1 MIIAIPENV
10 STIMNRLQAEGYQ
23 AFVYGACIRDSLLG
37 INPINWDITTDA
49 LAPDIVLLFDDRDGF
64 TAIPSAHDDY
74 SVTLIYQEESY
85 RLNTFRTGQEH
96 RFSDDIREEL
106 KHHDFTINSI
116 AYNPEQGL
124 IDVFGGVQDIENR
137 IIKCAGDPAIRLRE
151 DSVRVLRAVRFE
163 AQLGFVI
170 DASLLQLLSTLED
183 TFDFYHSEKVC
194 NEITQ
199 MLLDEQPSTSI
210 RRLLE
215 LDLLQHLIP
224 ELIPT
229 VGFDTHSSFHDN
241 NVFDHTMMVLDHTKP
256 NLTLRLAALFHD
268 IDKPNCLTIDSSG
281 EGHCYGHANSGS
293 QVARAVLTRLNF
305 DLKTVNGVC
314 ALIKEHMNCYD
325 NTTELSIKRLI
336 RRVGPDNIDN
346 LFELQL
352 ADSLG
357 SESSGRDIVRVGS
370 IRNKCWE
377 VLSRKEPLTTHDLD
391 ISGFD
396 LMAFY
401 SSGKE
406 MGEALEFLLDKV
418 VDNPSLNNREALL
431 ALLVSNYRNRIRDN

>member
-1 MIIAIPENV
+1 M
-10 STIMNRLQAEGYQ
+10 SRLEAEGYQ

-37 INPINWDITTDA
+37 INPISWDISTDA

-64 TAIPSAHDDY
+64 TAIPASHDDY
-74 SVTLIYQEESY
+74 SVSLIYQGESY
-85 RLNTFRTGQEH
+85 RLSTFRTGQEH
-96 RFSDDIREEL
+96 RFTDDIREEL
-106 KHHDFTINSI
+106 KHHDFTMNSI
-116 AYNPEQGL
+116 AYNPVQGL
-124 IDVFGGVQDIENR
+124 IDIFGGVHDIENR
-137 IIKCAGDPAIRLRE
+137 IIRCGGDPAVKLRE
-151 DSVRVLRAVRFE
+151 DSMRVLRAVRFE

-170 DASLLQLLSTLED
+170 DDSLLQLLSSLED
-183 TFDFYHSEKVC
+183 TFDFNHSEKVC

-199 MLLDEQPSTSI
+199 MLLCGQPSISI

-215 LDLLQHLIP
+215 LDLMKHLVP

-229 VGFDTHSSFHDN
+229 VGFDTRSSFHDKD
-241 NVFDHTMMVLDHTKP
+241 VFEHTMTVLDYSKP

-268 IDKPNCLTIDSSG
+268 IDKPNCLTIDASG

-293 QVARAVLTRLNF
+293 HVARAVLTRLNF
-305 DLKTVNGVC
+305 DLKTINGAC

-325 NTTELSIKRLI
+325 NVSELSIKRLI

-352 ADSLG
+352 ADSKG
-357 SESSGRDIVRVGS
+357 SGFSGRDVARISS

-377 VLSRKEPLTTHDLD
+377 VLSRREPLTTHDLD
-391 ISGFD
+391 INGYD
-396 LMAFY
+396 LMTLY
-401 SSGKE
+401 DSGKE

-418 VDNPSLNNREALL
+418 VDNPSLNNRERLIELL
-431 ALLVSNYRNRIRDN
+431 KTRSQRDHEIKQ